1 MSGSR
6 DDFDI
11 SGSLERNTSLN
22 KDIITELLKTAG
34 GTTEPLPYQ
43 VISGSGYGWFLEPTT
58 KKMERVPRGI
68 EVVQITEKPDKKGKV
83 LVRSEYRYLMVPA
96 DEILDVG
103 YN

>member
-1 MSGSR
+1 MSNSQ

-11 SGSLERNTSLN
+11 SGSLERNSALN

-34 GTTEPLPYQ
+34 GATEPLPYQ
-43 VISGSGYGWFLEPTT
+43 IISGSGYGWFLEPTT
-58 KKMERVPRGI
+58 RKMERVPRGSEI
-68 EVVQITEKPDKKGKV
+68 IQISEKPDKKGKV
-83 LVRSEYRYLMVPA
+83 LVRSEYRYLMVPE